1 MNTINKDMTLGELLD
16 RYPTSEDILVGFG
29 MHCFSCPMSR
39 METIEEASEVHDID
53 LNLLLEKLN
62 NMDEDC
68 CCEDDCDCCEDDC
81 CCGEDC
87 NCDEDFFCDDE
98 DCDCCCDDDCDCED
112 CCDDDEDE
120 GCKK

>member
-1 MNTINKDMTLGELLD
+1 MDTINKDMTLGELLD

-39 METIEEASEVHDID
+39 METIEEAAEVHDID

-62 NMDEDC
+62 NMDEE
-68 CCEDDCDCCEDDC
+68 CEDDCDCDCDDCCDCEDEDC

-87 NCDEDFFCDDE
+87 DCDEAFYCDDE
-98 DCDCCCDDDCDCED
+98 DCDCCCDDDCDCGCE
-112 CCDDDEDE
+112 DED
-120 GCKK
+120 K

>member
-16 RYPTSEDILVGFG
+16 RYPTSEDVLVGFG

-39 METIEEASEVHDID
+39 METIEEAAEVHNID

-62 NMDEDC
+62 NMDADCDYDCEDC
-68 CCEDDCDCCEDDC
+68 CDEDFCCDEDCDCDDCYDEEDYDC

-87 NCDEDFFCDDE
+87 GCGCNYE
-98 DCDCCCDDDCDCED
+98 DDDN
-112 CCDDDEDE
+112 EDE
-120 GCKK
+120 N